1 MYPIQTDVSANNHGD
16 VGTTRRAARRRSTSR
31 ACRGK
36 LAGVAGRASPSATAP
51 LQKRVGAAGGG
62 GVDGVVEGVD
72 GDLLLR
78 PEDRRGRDLERRQR
92 DLGGAVDGGAVGDGR
107 RPRRQPEGAEEA
119 ADDAPAGAVAP
130 VREVV
135 AAARSS
141 SNVLMP
147 SNLAVARAGAEL
159 AGRPRSFAS
168 SVLDSV
174 MAAVPAKP
182 ATRPRP
188 M

>member
-1 MYPIQTDVSANNHGD
+1 
-16 VGTTRRAARRRSTSR
+16 
-31 ACRGK
+31 
-36 LAGVAGRASPSATAP
+36 
-51 LQKRVGAAGGG
+51 
-62 GVDGVVEGVD
+62 
-72 GDLLLR
+72 
-78 PEDRRGRDLERRQR
+78 
-92 DLGGAVDGGAVGDGR
+92 
-107 RPRRQPEGAEEA
+107 
-119 ADDAPAGAVAP
+119 
-130 VREVV
+130 
-135 AAARSS
+135 
-141 SNVLMP
+141 MP